1 MTRYPV
7 ASKVADSVNPIT
19 LNKDKR
25 MNPIVTS
32 GYESRPPTR
41 QETKQIKAI
50 CSTPRVTFTRKV
62 ANNRGNKRIWLE
74 GKKLLSLALQNGM
87 RFDCDIL
94 PEAIVLTFNRDGAR
108 KIAGKPERPIIDI
121 NTAKLNSVLTL
132 SHYLV
137 TVSDAQTDQQGY
149 RIPQSLR
156 ITPVS
161 R

>member
-1 MTRYPV
+1 M
-7 ASKVADSVNPIT
+7 S
-19 LNKDKR
+19 
-25 MNPIVTS
+25 PIVTS
-32 GYESRPPTR
+32 GYQSRPPTK
-41 QETKQIKAI
+41 QETKKIKAL
-50 CSTPRVTFTRKV
+50 CAPAPRVTFTRKV

-74 GKKLLSLALQNGM
+74 GKKLLSLGLQNGM
-87 RFDCDIL
+87 RFDCEIYQTTKC
-94 PEAIVLTFNRDGAR
+94 IVLTFCRDGER

-121 NTAKLNSVLTL
+121 NTAKLNSVLNQ

-161 R
+161 K

>member
-1 MTRYPV
+1 M
-7 ASKVADSVNPIT
+7 S
-19 LNKDKR
+19 
-25 MNPIVTS
+25 PIVTS
-32 GYESRPPTR
+32 GYSQPPTR

-50 CSTPRVTFTRKV
+50 CAPAPRVTFTRKV

-94 PEAIVLTFNRDGAR
+94 PDAIVLTFNRDGAR

-121 NTAKLNSVLTL
+121 NTAKLNSVLTQ

-161 R
+161 K